1 MCFDHFIP
9 LSVESLLG
17 SHHTQDFSAS
27 HLTSYEILL
36 TVSNII
42 LLHHNKLNP
51 DPLLHTITNKVLYD
65 CLLLMDHLLTP
76 CNDLQE
82 IPLGNDD
89 FSQFTD
95 GSYLKGDSGE
105 YCAGYAITTPFDVVK
120 AAF

>member
-1 MCFDHFIP
+1 MAVLVCIPTNSVGGFPHKENFCGICFNHFIP
-9 LSVESLLG
+9 LSVESLL
-17 SHHTQDFSAS
+17 SSYHTQDLSAS

-51 DPLLHTITNKVLYD
+51 DTLLHTITNKVLYD

-82 IPLGNDD
+82 IPLGNND
-89 FSQFTD
+89 FS
-95 GSYLKGDSGE
+95 
-105 YCAGYAITTPFDVVK
+105 
-120 AAF
+120 